1 MPLRAEAYG
10 RIPPSRAA
18 TMTVPVA
25 EAAARAMDYDL
36 PPGIFC
42 VRFVEAVRA
51 LFPSRYPG
59 LGVRVTK

>member
-1 MPLRAEAYG
+1 
-10 RIPPSRAA
+10 
-18 TMTVPVA
+18 MTVPVA